1 MKQHTTARLEEPP
14 AALLYER
21 HARGVLAYLRL
32 HAPTWEDAEDI
43 LQEVFLA
50 TLGQRHL
57 LALSEREQLAWFVR
71 VAQHK
76 LVDHYRHTRRRPSL
90 PLEPLMSEIEEEE
103 ALAPEQ
109 VVLDKEARRE
119 LWHAVKQL
127 SGLQQQVVYFR
138 YVGGLHC
145 PQIAGL
151 LGKREDAVRKLL
163 SRALNHLRSLYQ
175 PQREDQKL

>member
-1 MKQHTTARLEEPP
+1 MKQHTTAGLEEPP
-14 AALLYER
+14 AALLYEQ
-21 HARGVLAYLRL
+21 HARGILAYLRL

-50 TLGQRHL
+50 TLGQPRL

-90 PLEPLMSEIEEEE
+90 PLEPLMDEIEAED
-103 ALAPEQ
+103 AHAPEQ
-109 VVLDKEARRE
+109 IVLGKEARRE

-127 SGLQQQVVYFR
+127 SELQQQVVYYRF
-138 YVGGLHC
+138 VGGLHC
-145 PQIAGL
+145 PQIAAL

-163 SRALNHLRSLYQ
+163 SRALNQLRGLYQ
-175 PQREDQKL
+175 PQREDQRV